1 MGGES
6 PGTERM
12 LCKDLPHG
20 LSTVW
25 DDTAEMQRKE
35 NTGVGREE
43 WAISLEQQFPIFL
56 HWLSAQPHPH
66 EHTCPH
72 AHTLT
77 LAPRLLASGLL

>member
-12 LCKDLPHG
+12 LCKNLPHG

-25 DDTAEMQRKE
+25 DDTAERKE

-66 EHTCPH
+66 E